1 MYYILFFLCISSRL
15 VTSIFFIEDIDSLRF
30 ALSVVDKYS
39 VTDFQPHFPG
49 YPIFCFLA
57 NLLYSLTNNLGFSFS
72 IIGGLSTFTIIYYS
86 LKILK
91 FKYPSKESFIIS
103 FLIFF
108 NPMIWILG
116 NRYMPDLMGLAILIA
131 SFYYIACSSN
141 KLDNYIGLF
150 LVGIL
155 VGVRLSFL
163 PMLII
168 PLFLSKN
175 KIWSKFL
182 LYTSL
187 GVLIW
192 LVPILYIEGGGNLYQ
207 VAYKHTI
214 GHFMDYGGTIMTDSN
229 LMDRFVHLCSTIY
242 GDGLGGYLPGRSM
255 ITIII
260 SICLFTM
267 LLTFIYERKN
277 LQLDSNLKL
286 LLISS
291 LIYLLWV
298 FFFQNII
305 YKSRHILPLV
315 YTLVLLIGW
324 FSSYKN
330 KYYFVLLMLLPSFFI
345 TMKVTKDHVDGTAI
359 SNLKN
364 DLIGKK
370 LDYIISNSLVN
381 FYLKSHD
388 IQAEFIN
395 MEIDGSKLKIDNFPI
410 SSNVLIVGDYSHVI
424 DSTYNMKLDTVY
436 YHNPYMNRMWSSLP
450 IYSLNGN

>member
-30 ALSVVDKYS
+30 ALSVVDTYS

>member
-1 MYYILFFLCISSRL
+1 MYYILFFLCIFSRL

-207 VAYKHTI
+207 VAYKHTM